1 MIDTHAHIDTEAFDE
16 DREEM
21 LKRAFD
27 SGLEAILIPAIEP
40 KNFDSQ
46 LAIIESNERLFG
58 GMGIH
63 PHNALEV
70 NDRTLERVE
79 KLCKSKRIV
88 AIGEIGIDYYYD
100 FAPKDVQ
107 INAFIEQI
115 KIAKRNNL
123 PVIVHNREADKDILN
138 ILEKEQDGTLK
149 GVLHCFSSVIK
160 TMEAAVSLG
169 FNISFTGNITFKKTH
184 LVEVVEKTPLERI
197 MLETDSPYI
206 APVPLRGKRNEPAN
220 LIHIA
225 KKISEIKFKNIE
237 EVISMTTKNAKNLFK
252 ILSIL
257 LICFILPID
266 ALAQDDDIEEY
277 YGENEEFYNPY
288 AKFIGF
294 GPYISTN
301 TIVDTYYKDIGEQDI
316 SYDGIFTM
324 GGAVSYSPVDY
335 LIIELCYLYSKNNKT
350 KEKKELVLGPNIHHT
365 IEFAGKWVPNP
376 NSKINFFGIT
386 GVSLILNSFNN
397 GSIRE
402 DNTSR
407 IAINTGLGLITN
419 IPVKDIGLFNV
430 VLEWRLNFILGKTN
444 VAYYTK
450 FDPFFP
456 DENISTAPVSSF
468 FSMPR
473 AGIVWYPNF

>member
-1 MIDTHAHIDTEAFDE
+1 MIDTHAHIDTEAFNE
-16 DREEM
+16 DRDLM
-21 LKRAFD
+21 LQRAFD

-40 KNFDSQ
+40 KNFDNQ
-46 LAIIESNERLFG
+46 LAIIESNERLCG

-70 NDRTLERVE
+70 NECTLERVE
-79 KLCKSKRIV
+79 KLCKSKNIV
-88 AIGEIGIDYYYD
+88 AIGEIGLDYYYD

-115 KIAKRNNL
+115 RIAKRNNL
-123 PVIVHNREADKDILN
+123 PVIVHNREADEDVLTL
-138 ILEKEQDGTLK
+138 LEKEQDGTLK
-149 GVLHCFSSVIK
+149 GVLHCFSSDVK

-220 LIHIA
+220 LLYIA
-225 KKISEIKFKNIE
+225 KKISEIKLEPIE
-237 EVISMTTKNAKNLFK
+237 EVIKMTSQNAKNLFK

-257 LICFILPID
+257 LIFFVIPFTSF
-266 ALAQDDDIEEY
+266 AQTEVEEY
-277 YGENEEFYNPY
+277 YEDEEEFYNPY
-288 AKFIGF
+288 TKFIGF
-294 GPYISTN
+294 GPYFSTN
-301 TIVDTYYKDIGEQDI
+301 TIVDTYYKNVGEQDI
-316 SYDGIFTM
+316 SYDGIFTY
-324 GGAVSYSPVDY
+324 GGAVSYSPEDY
-335 LIIELCYLYSKNNKT
+335 VIVELSYLYSKNKKS
-350 KEKKELVLGPNIHHT
+350 KERQELVMGPNIHHT
-365 IEFAGKWVPNP
+365 FELAGKWIPNP
-376 NSKINFFGIT
+376 NSKINFFGVT
-386 GVSLILNSFNN
+386 GVSLILNSFNQ

-402 DNTSR
+402 DNSNR
-407 IAINTGLGLITN
+407 FAINTGLGLITN
-419 IPVKDIGLFNV
+419 FPIEGAGLFNI
-430 VLEWRLNFILGKTN
+430 VLEWRLNFILGKTD

-450 FDPFFP
+450 FDQYFP